1 MINKQNI
8 YASCEWK
15 LRAPCEYAG
24 AVLKGRLEFA
34 LWQTETKSDRISAAA
49 ERQVFERCKMPR
61 MCLLLANAERNS
73 RLDLPLE
80 RVTPLAVN
88 PLLSDTQQRNAF
100 PLFLLLL
107 GESVKLIRKRERI

>member
-1 MINKQNI
+1 MRIML
-8 YASCEWK
+8 ALCSRAAMSLLSGK
-15 LRAPCEYAG
+15 LKPNP
-24 AVLKGRLEFA
+24 
-34 LWQTETKSDRISAAA
+34 TESAAA

-80 RVTPLAVN
+80 RVTPERFS
-88 PLLSDTQQRNAF
+88 PRSEPFLLSQIHNRETHF
-100 PLFLLLL
+100 LFLLLL